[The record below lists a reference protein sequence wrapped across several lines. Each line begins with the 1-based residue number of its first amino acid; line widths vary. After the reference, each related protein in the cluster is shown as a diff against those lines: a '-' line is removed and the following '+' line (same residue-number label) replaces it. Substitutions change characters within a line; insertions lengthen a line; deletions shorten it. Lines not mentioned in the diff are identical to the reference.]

1 MLLGTPIPAGLI
13 QVIAQRS
20 EEQVV
25 IEVRDNGCGI
35 SSDFLPRMFSTF
47 VQAGKVRGDSRAGL
61 GLGLGLAIV
70 KSLTQQHGGSVSV
83 ASGGPGRG
91 STFTVRLPRLAQT
104 PDRQAVAPS
113 TRATA
118 LSAHPRRVMV
128 VDDNE
133 DLAAALGDVLEDAGH
148 HVVVL
153 HDGVAAL
160 DRLKDIRPEVAL
172 LDIGLPV
179 IDGYHLA
186 RENPSSARC
195 HHSMPD
201 RADWLRAVW

>member
-1 MLLGTPIPAGLI
+1 
-13 QVIAQRS
+13 
-20 EEQVV
+20 
-25 IEVRDNGCGI
+25 
-35 SSDFLPRMFSTF
+35 MFSMF
-47 VQAGKVRGDSRAGL
+47 VQAGEARGGSRA

-70 KSLTQQHGGSVSV
+70 KSLTQLHGGSVSV
-83 ASGGPGRG
+83 SSGGPGRG

-104 PDRQAVAPS
+104 PDRQVVAPF
-113 TRATA
+113 TRAAT

-128 VDDNE
+128 VDDND
-133 DLAAALGDVLEDAGH
+133 DLAASLRDVLEDAGH

-160 DRLKDIRPEVAL
+160 DSLNDIQPEVAL

-186 RENPSSARC
+186 REIRARLGVTTPFLIALTGYGQSGDAQRSRDAGFDA
-195 HHSMPD
+195 HFVKPVD
-201 RADWLRAVW
+201 LRQLLCAVEKCE